1 MDNKQKDIC
10 RSVQVLLWL
19 WFGTITSFVSVN
31 VVNIA
36 RLETQ
41 IKNCTHQI
49 QDLEKQHR
57 TLKYHTLSKQNY
69 VTHYRTN

>member
-1 MDNKQKDIC
+1 MENKQHIKIL
-10 RSVQVLLWL
+10 QVILWL
-19 WFGTITSFVSVN
+19 WFGTITSFVSAN

-49 QDLEKQHR
+49 QDLEKRHLL
-57 TLKYHTLSKQNY
+57 LKYNTIQK
-69 VTHYRTN
+69 